1 MIIDD
6 KMLEETIKHHIKEY
20 LRENLVVNI
29 DTEYDWDNKYLKVEL
44 KLDGEVISSS
54 SISI

>member
-6 KMLEETIKHHIKEY
+6 PLLETTIKHYIKEY
-20 LRENLVVNI
+20 LEENLVVNL

-44 KLDGEVISSS
+44 KLDGDVICSS